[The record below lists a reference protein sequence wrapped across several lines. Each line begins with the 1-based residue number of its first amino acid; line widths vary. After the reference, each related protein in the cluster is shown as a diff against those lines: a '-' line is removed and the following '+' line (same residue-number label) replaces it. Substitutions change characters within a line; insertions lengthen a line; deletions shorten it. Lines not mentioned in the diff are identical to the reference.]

1 MTTTPDLSTAEGHG
15 SVSGV
20 PELPVG
26 FTDTFSS
33 YYVDAGEVRLHAVI
47 GGKGPPLLL
56 IHGWPQTWFYWRLVM
71 PALARDF
78 EVIAVDQRGIGRSD
92 KPEEG
97 YDTRTLGNDMVALME
112 ALGHERFALVGVDT
126 GLLIAYATAA
136 DHPGRVERLVVGE
149 APLPGV
155 SPPFP
160 LILPDALVDMLYHL
174 PFNQLKET
182 NERLVAGREEIF
194 FGAELDVSAGTNK
207 LPGYAVDYYVDTLRD
222 PEALHGT
229 FQLYR
234 AFGATSA
241 QNEERKKRPL
251 TMPVLAIGGEQSIGA
266 AVEATMKSCAE
277 VVEGLVIPGI
287 GHWLAELAPDE
298 VLAAMTKF
306 LGPYREAA
314 VAHA

>member
-1 MTTTPDLSTAEGHG
+1 MTASTDLPTAEGPG
-15 SVSGV
+15 SVTGV
-20 PELPVG
+20 PELPEG

-33 YYVDAGEVRLHAVI
+33 RYVDTGEVRLHAVI
-47 GGKGPPLLL
+47 GGEGPPLLL
-56 IHGWPQTWFYWRLVM
+56 VHGWPQTWFYWRLVM
-71 PALARDF
+71 PALAKDF
-78 EVIAVDQRGIGRSD
+78 EVIAVDQRGIGLSD
-92 KPEEG
+92 KPEDG
-97 YDTRTLGNDMVALME
+97 YDAGALGNDMVALMD
-112 ALGHERFALVGVDT
+112 ALSHERFAVVGVDS

-136 DHPGRVERLVVGE
+136 DHPDRVERLVVGE

-160 LILPDALVDMLYHL
+160 LILPDALVDMLYHI

-182 NERLVAGREEIF
+182 NERLVAGHEESF

-222 PEALHGT
+222 PKALHGS

-241 QNEERKKRPL
+241 QNEKRMKRQL

-266 AVEATMKSCAE
+266 AVEATMRLCAE
-277 VVEGLVIPGI
+277 DVEGLVIPGI

-298 VLAAMTKF
+298 MLAALTEF
-306 LGPYREAA
+306 LAPYREAA